1 MKKTRQM
8 IEEFLQQVEEDK
20 VLADKKLKELEARRC
35 ELDAERSEISKAV
48 IRMDNEGNQDAV
60 NKLNNELANRVNE
73 IGVLDSKI
81 EAYREMGTSYQAEAE
96 KVFIVAA
103 KEYNEDFPKVL
114 DQANDKLVKARAAL
128 EEAKELVRKQEGA
141 LRVAEQEVSSIKN
154 SMKYVVDDRLK
165 EIEKYLPKKINTLI
179 VPEAKGHYETV
190 QNEDERTVQ
199 KYVEDTVNYGDGMEG
214 KLTYY
219 YKEVMPK
226 QTVAPKKKSLVD
238 KILGR

>member
-8 IEEFLQQVEEDK
+8 IEEFLQQVEADK

-60 NKLNNELANRVNE
+60 NKLNKELANRVNE

-128 EEAKELVRKQEGA
+128 KDAQELVKKQEGE
-141 LRVAEQEVSSIKN
+141 LRVAEQEVSSIN
-154 SMKYVVDDRLK
+154 SSMKYVVEDRLK
-165 EIEKYLPKKINTLI
+165 EIEKYLPKKINTLV
-179 VPEAKGHYETV
+179 VPEVKGHYETV
-190 QNEDERTVQ
+190 QEGAYQ
-199 KYVEDTVNYGDGMEG
+199 KQVYVTDTENYGDGMAG
-214 KLTYY
+214 KLKYY
-219 YKEVMPK
+219 YKEVMPE
-226 QTVAPKKKSLVD
+226 QSAAPKKKSLVD